1 MARETNARAMG
12 AASDEEARGGT
23 TDDEGVFETRRR

>member
-1 MARETNARAMG
+1 MG

-23 TDDEGVFETRRR
+23 TDDAGVFETRRR